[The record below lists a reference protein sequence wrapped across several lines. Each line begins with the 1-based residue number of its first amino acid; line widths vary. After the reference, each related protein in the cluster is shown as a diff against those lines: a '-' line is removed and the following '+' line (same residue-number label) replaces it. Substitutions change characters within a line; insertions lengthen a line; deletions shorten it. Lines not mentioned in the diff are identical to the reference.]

1 MADHP
6 LHYNTTSV
14 IAKSWTHIMV
24 DTWVAIQFSFLL
36 TDQESELD
44 KDMLVPAVVVFDQ
57 WLGWD
62 WTSRS
67 THSFATPSSYTDC
80 TRAALLLSSHVNLW
94 YLEPASRGQHFHQM
108 VQITTLMLGQ
118 GLVLGISSSC
128 LGFHNSTIS
137 NDCNTMSAFNVI
149 PILAFFSHCRSP
161 LLKWVISKTWTKCEQ
176 HF

>member
-1 MADHP
+1 MDLSLKRKCCDQFLQSLINYFALSLCHCLVSSSSSHSLICLMKDFLKPGCMAALVHAWVATERVKAWTHIMVHWSTIIWPVANRP

-67 THSFATPSSYTDC
+67 THSFASPSSYTDC
-80 TRAALLLSSHVNLW
+80 TRAALLLSSHVNL
-94 YLEPASRGQHFHQM
+94 
-108 VQITTLMLGQ
+108 
-118 GLVLGISSSC
+118 
-128 LGFHNSTIS
+128 
-137 NDCNTMSAFNVI
+137 
-149 PILAFFSHCRSP
+149 
-161 LLKWVISKTWTKCEQ
+161 
-176 HF
+176 